1 MDIKLAHVV
10 VAASGFA
17 VRKPCVLSLAWQACH
32 GTHEGGN
39 CLPWKKIQFSVAV
52 AERAS
57 HHWECVVWTHPE
69 SPPPLQVA
77 LINHADMALTLFYLS
92 WRNPV
97 LPAPQTLLWWQ
108 ERLNEVLVVAG
119 GGLTGLWP
127 PELWS
132 GDLG

>member
-1 MDIKLAHVV
+1 MLWWLLVGLRWESPVSSAWHGRLATGRMRVETV
-10 VAASGFA
+10 S
-17 VRKPCVLSLAWQACH
+17 H
-32 GTHEGGN
+32 GR
-39 CLPWKKIQFSVAV
+39 KIQFSVAV
-52 AERAS
+52 AERASS

-69 SPPPLQVA
+69 SPPLQVA
-77 LINHADMALTLFYLS
+77 LINHADMALTLFYLP